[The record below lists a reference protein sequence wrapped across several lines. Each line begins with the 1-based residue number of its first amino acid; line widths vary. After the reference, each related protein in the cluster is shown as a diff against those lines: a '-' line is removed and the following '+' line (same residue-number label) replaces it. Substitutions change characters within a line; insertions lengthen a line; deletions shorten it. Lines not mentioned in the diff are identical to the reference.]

1 MRLAVVFIGSEKRK
15 LRLGSPKE
23 LFLLLSV
30 SVTLDPSHSLAA
42 KWP

>member
-1 MRLAVVFIGSEKRK
+1 MFIGSEKRK
-15 LRLGSPKE
+15 IRLGSPKE

-30 SVTLDPSHSLAA
+30 SVTLDPFHSLTA